1 MSRPMFS
8 HSEAT
13 AQRATRHD
21 DVHGVSRTAE
31 HALSLCERLSI
42 AAPTGGSGP
51 SRNFGCGSCRK
62 AFSEGV

>member
-1 MSRPMFS
+1 MSQPLFA
-8 HSEAT
+8 HSQAIPK
-13 AQRATRHD
+13 RATRHN

-42 AAPTGGSGP
+42 AAPTSGSGP
-51 SRNFGCGSCRK
+51 SRNFGCDSCRK